1 MQSIVAPIKP
11 GGSGPEVD
19 NLQDALLALLER
31 EIIKALDA
39 PDRPTKEELQRI
51 AEGLKGER
59 DRSMFGASTR
69 QLLMFFQIQQGLGD
83 NLRDVLVDEK
93 TAAKLNEL
101 LEKLGLL
108 DIRKPDD
115 FVIRGTVTTSDG
127 QPVPGAA
134 VRAFDRDMR
143 KKPPVGDA
151 ETNSH
156 GQYIIRYGPSQF
168 ASGDEPTAPAPSL
181 IVRAFTGDQQ
191 NGQDVIRPKPTR

>member
-1 MQSIVAPIKP
+1 MQTIVAPIKP
-11 GGSGPEVD
+11 GESGPEVD

-59 DRSMFGASTR
+59 DRSAFGASTG
-69 QLLMFFQIQQGLGD
+69 QLVMYFQIQQGLGD
-83 NLRDVLVDEK
+83 NLRDVGVDEK
-93 TAAKLNEL
+93 TAAKLNAL
-101 LEKLGLL
+101 LERLGLL
-108 DIRKPDD
+108 DIPKPDD

-127 QPVPGAA
+127 QPVSGAS

-151 ETNSH
+151 ETDVQ
-156 GQYIIRYGPSQF
+156 GQFIIRYGVF
-168 ASGDEPTAPAPSL
+168 VLGIVASYRYNNWLLKTDGPNQLRRLEHTTKKVD
-181 IVRAFTGDQQ
+181 
-191 NGQDVIRPKPTR
+191 